1 MGFLITFIGLGI
13 TLLLSD
19 SYIAFVVLSEAAWWW
34 KVLVYIPAALYLSV
48 NWIRFG
54 GDRINQWTM
63 NFAIGSTLIVVFSS
77 VIFTIISII
86 GWCLGRANPYLFTIF
101 NWIALGC
108 SGIWLAAV
116 IYGLCIGWRKVSV
129 KKLTLHFPDLPVLF
143 NGFKIV
149 HLSDFHIGTYSSS
162 PATVSKIVER
172 VNSLQADLIVFTGD
186 LVNSA
191 SAEILPFLNDLK
203 KLKAINGVVSIL
215 GNHDYCLYRSY
226 TPPDSPRKEL
236 ERVIQLEKSAGW
248 KLLLNDSIQ
257 IQKGDEKIAVI
268 GVENAGGKAFTERS
282 DLKRALTG
290 IPENEFKI
298 LLSHD
303 PSHWRR
309 EILPDTD
316 IHLTLSGHT
325 HALQFKIGKFSPAG
339 WAYKE
344 WGGVYSEGERK
355 LVVNTGTGGNVAF
368 RLGAYPQILE
378 ITLTT

>member
-54 GDRINQWTM
+54 YGRINQWTM

-86 GWCLGRANPYLFTIF
+86 GWCLGWANPSLFTLF

-108 SGIWLAAV
+108 SGIWLTAV
-116 IYGLCIGWRKVSV
+116 IYGLCIGWRKVTV
-129 KKLTLHFPDLPVLF
+129 KKLTLRFPDLPPLF
-143 NGFKIV
+143 NGFQIV

-162 PATVSKIVER
+162 PATVSKIVEK

-215 GNHDYCLYRSY
+215 GNHDYCLYRAY
-226 TPPDSPRKEL
+226 TPPDSPGKEL

-257 IQKGDEKIAVI
+257 IQRGDEKIAVI

-282 DLKRALTG
+282 DLKKALTG

-309 EILPDTD
+309 EILPATN

-325 HALQFKIGKFSPAG
+325 HAMQFKIGKFSPAG
-339 WAYKE
+339 WAYRE